1 MPGKSVPLSPV
12 DSVWYRMDRPANH
25 VMVTSLVVLGTPV
38 DFQRVKDIFAERLLS
53 FSRFRSRVV
62 EHMLPTP
69 TLYWEPDPLFD
80 IDNHIHHL
88 ALPAPGTKQDLLALV
103 DDLASASIDYQRPL
117 WQVHV
122 VDNVGAG
129 SAVIIRFHHCIADG
143 TAMMAVSSLLL
154 DETPD
159 ASPTSLPVKTRKKRG
174 GMLDTLFHPTR
185 LVTGPAKAVGG
196 LMHDGL
202 DLVTHPTDTLHNA
215 QLLAEGV
222 SIAALTAVK
231 PSDSATPLHGH
242 LTGQQRVAYSD
253 PVPLDDVKAI
263 GRALNATVNDVLVA
277 GMAGALRHYLT
288 VRGADL
294 EHVTLRAVVPVD
306 LRRPEKA
313 FDLGNEFGLVFLPL
327 PVSEAKPLGRLRAT
341 KRAMDR
347 IKRSPEAAVLLTIME
362 VMGRTPKTTEDLL
375 TTLFSSKAG
384 LVFTNVA
391 GPREKLYLA
400 GSGIEQMLFWVPH
413 AVDMSVGISIF
424 SYNGEVVLGVISDA
438 GIVPDP
444 QAITDRFRLE
454 FEHLG
459 EVARAAV
466 TAPTKAATP
475 RAAGALCAA
484 TTKSGAP
491 CRNHPLPGSPY
502 CRVHQ
507 PREA

>member
-1 MPGKSVPLSPV
+1 MPGKTIPLSPV

-38 DFQRVKDIFAERLLS
+38 DFQRVKDVFAERLLP

-62 EHMLPTP
+62 ERMLPTP

-80 IDNHIHHL
+80 IDNHMHHV
-88 ALPAPGTKQDLLALV
+88 ALPAPGTKDDLLALIE
-103 DDLASASIDYQRPL
+103 DLASVSIDYERPL

-122 VDNVGAG
+122 VDNVGNG
-129 SAVIIRFHHCIADG
+129 SAVVTRFHHCIADG
-143 TAMMAVSSLLL
+143 TAMMAVSSRLL
-154 DETPD
+154 DETPNVRL
-159 ASPTSLPVKTRKKRG
+159 APLPVKARRKRG

-196 LMHDGL
+196 LVQDSL
-202 DLVTHPTDTLHNA
+202 DLVTHPTDTLHKA
-215 QLLAEGV
+215 QLAAEGV

-231 PSDSATPLHGH
+231 MPDSAAPLHGQ

-253 PVPLDDVKAI
+253 PVSLEDVKAI

-277 GMAGALRHYLT
+277 GMAGALRHYLAL
-288 VRGADL
+288 RGADL
-294 EHVTLRAVVPVD
+294 ERTTLRAVVPVD

-327 PVSEAKPLGRLRAT
+327 PVGEAQPLNRLRAT

-347 IKRSPEAAVLLTIME
+347 IKRSPEAAVLLAIMA
-362 VMGRTPKTTEDLL
+362 VMGRTPKTAEDLVSSI
-375 TTLFSSKAG
+375 FSSKAG

-391 GPREKLYLA
+391 GPRQRLYLA
-400 GSGIEQMLFWVPH
+400 GSPIEHMLFWVPH
-413 AVDMSVGISIF
+413 AIDMSVGISIF
-424 SYNGEVVLGVISDA
+424 SYNGEVTLGVISDA

-444 QAITDRFRLE
+444 QAITDRFGIE
-454 FEHLG
+454 FERLG
-459 EVARAAV
+459 EIARAA
-466 TAPTKAATP
+466 AAREATTTP
-475 RAAGALCAA
+475 RATTTLCAA

-507 PREA
+507 PKG

>member
-1 MPGKSVPLSPV
+1 MSGTTIPLSPV

-38 DFQRVKDIFAERLLS
+38 DFQRVRDVFAERLLP

-62 EHMLPTP
+62 ERMLPTP

-80 IDNHIHHL
+80 IDNHVHHV
-88 ALPAPGTKQDLLALV
+88 ALPAPGTKDDLLALI
-103 DDLASASIDYQRPL
+103 DDLASTSIDYERPL

-122 VDNVGAG
+122 VDNVGGG
-129 SAVIIRFHHCIADG
+129 SAVITRFHHCIADG
-143 TAMMAVSSLLL
+143 TAMMAVSTLLL

-159 ASPTSLPVKTRKKRG
+159 ASLVPLPVKARKKRG

-196 LMHDGL
+196 LVQDSL
-202 DLVTHPTDTLHNA
+202 DLVTHPTDTLHKA
-215 QLLAEGV
+215 RLAAEGV
-222 SIAALTAVK
+222 GIAALTAVK
-231 PSDSATPLHGH
+231 MPDSAAPLHGH

-253 PVPLDDVKAI
+253 PVPLDAVKAI

-288 VRGADL
+288 LRGADL
-294 EHVTLRAVVPVD
+294 GQTTLRAVVPVD

-327 PVSEAKPLGRLRAT
+327 PVGESRPLDRLRAT

-347 IKRSPEAAVLLTIME
+347 IKRSPEAAVLLAVMS
-362 VMGRTPKTTEDLL
+362 VMGRTPKTTEDLVSA
-375 TTLFSSKAG
+375 LFSSKAG
-384 LVFTNVA
+384 VVFTNVA
-391 GPREKLYLA
+391 GPRRKLYLA
-400 GSGIEQMLFWVPH
+400 GSPIEHMLFWVPH
-413 AVDMSVGISIF
+413 AIDMSVGISIF
-424 SYNGEVVLGVISDA
+424 SYNGEVTLGVISDA

-444 QAITDRFRLE
+444 HVITDRFRIE
-454 FEHLG
+454 FEQLG
-459 EVARAAV
+459 EVARA
-466 TAPTKAATP
+466 TAAAEAAATP
-475 RAAGALCAA
+475 RPATTRCAA

-491 CRNHPLPGSPY
+491 CRNYPLPGSPY

-507 PREA
+507 PQGQ

>member
-1 MPGKSVPLSPV
+1 MPGKSIPLSPV
-12 DSVWYRMDRPANH
+12 DSVWYRMDRPDNH
-25 VMVTSLVVLGTPV
+25 VMVTSLVVLGTPA
-38 DFQRVKDIFAERLLS
+38 DFQRVKDVFAERLLP
-53 FSRFRSRVV
+53 FARFRSRVV
-62 EHMLPTP
+62 ERMLPTP

-80 IDNHIHHL
+80 IDNHIHHV
-88 ALPAPGTKQDLLALV
+88 ALPAPGTKEDLLALV
-103 DDLASASIDYQRPL
+103 DDLASASIDYERPL

-122 VDNVGAG
+122 VDNVDGG
-129 SAVIIRFHHCIADG
+129 SAVITRFHHCIADG
-143 TAMMAVSSLLL
+143 TAMMAISSRLL
-154 DETPD
+154 DTAPD
-159 ASPTSLPVKTRKKRG
+159 APLAPLPVKARKKRG

-196 LMHDGL
+196 LVQDGL
-202 DLVTHPTDTLHNA
+202 DLVTHPTDTLHKA
-215 QLLAEGV
+215 QLAAEGV

-231 PSDSATPLHGH
+231 MPDSAAPLHGQ

-253 PVPLDDVKAI
+253 PVSLADVKAI
-263 GRALNATVNDVLVA
+263 GHALNATVNDVLVA

-288 VRGADL
+288 MRGADL
-294 EHVTLRAVVPVD
+294 EHTTLRAVVPVD

-327 PVSEAKPLGRLRAT
+327 PVGEARPLNRLRAT

-347 IKRSPEAAVLLTIME
+347 IKRSPEAAVLLTVMA
-362 VMGRTPKTTEDLL
+362 VMGRTPKTAEDLVS
-375 TTLFSSKAG
+375 TLFSSKAG

-391 GPREKLYLA
+391 GPRQKLYLA
-400 GSGIEQMLFWVPH
+400 GRPIEKMLFWVPH

-424 SYNGEVVLGVISDA
+424 SYNGEVTLGVISDA

-444 QAITDRFRLE
+444 QTITDRFRIE

-459 EVARAAV
+459 EVARAAAAE
-466 TAPTKAATP
+466 TMAATP
-475 RAAGALCAA
+475 RTATALCAA

-491 CRNHPLPGSPY
+491 CRNHPVSGSSY

-507 PREA
+507 PKA